1 MNINDFDFFLPD
13 DLIAKFPLKNKEEA
27 KMLVVPNGQIDG
39 VEQDLLDKKV
49 SDFIDFLNPND
60 VIVFNDTKVIP
71 VRLYYKKQSGAKI
84 EITLYKQIDSC
95 SWIAF
100 CKNTKR
106 LNEGDVLHFSDDF
119 YAVVVEKQGQDG
131 TVLKFNLSDVDLL
144 NALEKYGTVPLPPY
158 IKREITDEDKVN
170 YQTVFAKNVGA
181 VASPT
186 AGLHFTNEMLDK
198 IRAKGVSIVF
208 LTLHVGAGTFLP
220 IKTDNV
226 LEHKMHSE
234 YGIVSKETADLVNKV
249 KSNGG
254 RVFAVGTTAMRLL
267 ETAGSDGVLKPYS
280 DYTDIFITPG
290 YKFQMVDVLMTNFHI
305 PKSTLFIL
313 VCAFAGTD
321 MMKKAYQHAI
331 DNKYSFYSYGDSSLL
346 YLKKIV

>member
-1 MNINDFDFFLPD
+1 M
-13 DLIAKFPLKNKEEA
+13 
-27 KMLVVPNGQIDG
+27 
-39 VEQDLLDKKV
+39 
-49 SDFIDFLNPND
+49 
-60 VIVFNDTKVIP
+60 
-71 VRLYYKKQSGAKI
+71 
-84 EITLYKQIDSC
+84 
-95 SWIAF
+95 
-100 CKNTKR
+100 
-106 LNEGDVLHFSDDF
+106 
-119 YAVVVEKQGQDG
+119 
-131 TVLKFNLSDVDLL
+131 
-144 NALEKYGTVPLPPY
+144 
-158 IKREITDEDKVN
+158 
-170 YQTVFAKNVGA
+170 FAKNVGA

-321 MMKKAYQHAI
+321 VMKKAYQHAI